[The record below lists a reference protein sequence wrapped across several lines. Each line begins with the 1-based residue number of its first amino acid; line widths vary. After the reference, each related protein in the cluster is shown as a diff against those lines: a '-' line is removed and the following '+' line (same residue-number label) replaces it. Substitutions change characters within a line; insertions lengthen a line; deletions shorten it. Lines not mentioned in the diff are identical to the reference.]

1 MTTSPF
7 LRLLRV
13 ALAVVLIGG
22 PALAA
27 LLADSAEVR
36 IKAAVVLVL
45 FVVAV
50 FAAAQA
56 VRDLDRPIVVVSATL
71 GGRPATHVPM
81 RRWSHQALLAVVVAV
96 GVTPLVLVAPD
107 PLAMLGIAVLL
118 SPLYLMVPDLVRL
131 SRSRLGVWLSEEDI
145 EIESWSHVGRLS
157 WDDVDSATTGVVG
170 GGAVLVVT
178 AAPHVEGFPR
188 RRYWIYRFRRAAPAG
203 SLAFPL
209 YPVGAD
215 LLQLADA
222 IVGAV
227 DDPSLRA
234 RFGRR

>member
-1 MTTSPF
+1 
-7 LRLLRV
+7 
-13 ALAVVLIGG
+13 
-22 PALAA
+22 
-27 LLADSAEVR
+27 
-36 IKAAVVLVL
+36 
-45 FVVAV
+45 
-50 FAAAQA
+50 
-56 VRDLDRPIVVVSATL
+56 
-71 GGRPATHVPM
+71 
-81 RRWSHQALLAVVVAV
+81 
-96 GVTPLVLVAPD
+96 
-107 PLAMLGIAVLL
+107 MLGIAVLL
-118 SPLYLMVPDLVRL
+118 SPVYLMVPDLVRL
-131 SRSRLGVWLSEEDI
+131 SRSRLGVWLSEEEI

-209 YPVGAD
+209 DPVGAD
-215 LLQLADA
+215 LVQLADV